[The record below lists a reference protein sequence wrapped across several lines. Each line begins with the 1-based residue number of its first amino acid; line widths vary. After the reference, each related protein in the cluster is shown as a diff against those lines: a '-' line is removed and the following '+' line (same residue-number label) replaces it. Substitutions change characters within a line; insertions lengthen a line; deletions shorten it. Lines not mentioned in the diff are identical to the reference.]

1 MKKEFLS
8 TTEVAQLLGI
18 SRVAVFKKI
27 KAGTIKAQ
35 KIGRNFV
42 INKTNLPE
50 ILGTVLSEKK
60 KQDIEKAVKKTVRE
74 YGETLRL
81 LGRE

>member
-1 MKKEFLS
+1 MEKEFLS
-8 TTEVAQLLGI
+8 TTETAKLLNI

-27 KAGTIKAQ
+27 KSGDIKAE

-42 INKTNLPE
+42 ISRKDLPE
-50 ILGTVLSEKK
+50 ILGTALSEAKK
-60 KQDIEKAVKKTVRE
+60 NLIEKAVRKTIKD

-81 LGRE
+81 LGKE

>member
-1 MKKEFLS
+1 MTKELFS
-8 TTEVAQLLGI
+8 TSEVAKILGI

-27 KAGTIKAQ
+27 QAGEIKA
-35 KIGRNFV
+35 KKVGRNFV
-42 INKTNLPE
+42 INKADLPD

-74 YGETLRL
+74 YGETLKL